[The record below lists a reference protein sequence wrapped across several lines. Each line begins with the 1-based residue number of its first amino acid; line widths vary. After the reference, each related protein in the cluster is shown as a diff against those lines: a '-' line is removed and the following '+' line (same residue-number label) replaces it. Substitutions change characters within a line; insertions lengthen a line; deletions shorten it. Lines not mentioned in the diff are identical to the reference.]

1 MYPSSHLIVT
11 PGLFPRASGLR
22 AFPDP
27 AQGKGGRR
35 EGRGLGP
42 GTCTMSHRPG
52 TEGNS
57 NSRAIERQSQRWREL
72 ARPGPR
78 HHDGLTP
85 GEKTG
90 SGSTCF
96 PFSTNLPCL
105 SLGFQLEAFVPRVTD
120 REPASAVGRSLER
133 KDYEGSVSPTSE
145 LPQLFKPHY
154 VLI

>member
-90 SGSTCF
+90 VLGQPAF
-96 PFSTNLPCL
+96 L
-105 SLGFQLEAFVPRVTD
+105 SAQTSPAFHWVFNWKPLYP
-120 REPASAVGRSLER
+120 E
-133 KDYEGSVSPTSE
+133 SPTE
-145 LPQLFKPHY
+145 NQLLRWAAHLSGKTMRVQFPPPRSFPSS
-154 VLI
+154 LSPITF